1 MGQLA
6 GPAAGRGGR
15 LHAGGSLPPADEP
28 SPLDGEPAPPGHGID
43 DAMWPWVGD
52 AAGFDVAIPPSVK
65 ALLPDFSAAPAATVR
80 QVLNTET
87 IDAEGY
93 HYAPP
98 ADG

>member
-1 MGQLA
+1 
-6 GPAAGRGGR
+6 
-15 LHAGGSLPPADEP
+15 
-28 SPLDGEPAPPGHGID
+28 
-43 DAMWPWVGD
+43 MWPWVGD